1 MKEYL
6 TAVWTA
12 TFSQGLNM
20 GRGVQLKRRDMGLF
34 IAIIK
39 TAR

>member
-12 TFSQGLNM
+12 AFSQGLNM
-20 GRGVQLKRRDMGLF
+20 GRGVQLKGYGTF
-34 IAIIK
+34 HSHN
-39 TAR
+39 